1 MTRRLRELRR
11 EDGVGIV
18 ELLVV
23 TTLMGIIAS
32 IAAGGIIQSFSQQRS
47 QMAYVETMNSVKQ
60 AFERTTRELRAADP
74 LVAGSDHA
82 LTVRIRRAGTCR
94 DMSFALLNEAGVGRL
109 VTQDPVG
116 APQRTVARGLLPPGL
131 QPTFEYRNENDVV
144 LTPPVGGFLSE
155 AQVRD
160 VRIVTFAI
168 NARVR
173 PGAPDIALRDTILL
187 RNRGGRQC

>member
-1 MTRRLRELRR
+1 MAGRWRELRR

-23 TTLMGIIAS
+23 TTLMGVIAS
-32 IAAGGIIQSFSQQRS
+32 IAVGGIIQSFSQQRS

-74 LVAGSDHA
+74 LMAGSDHG

-94 DMSFALLNEAGVGRL
+94 DMSFALLNEGGVGRL

-116 APQRTVARGLLPPGL
+116 APQRTVARGLLPPGV
-131 QPTFEYRNENDVV
+131 QRTFEYRDEDNVV
-144 LTPPVGGFLSE
+144 LNPPVGGSLSE
-155 AQVRD
+155 TQVRE
-160 VRIVTFAI
+160 VRVVTFSIRAQ
-168 NARVR
+168 VR
-173 PGAPDIALRDTILL
+173 PGAPDISLRDTILL